1 MGRPSPFFFTCTLP
15 QAAPH
20 DGALQSRPANETGNP
35 GEGAAGGAVVQASGS
50 IVPESLARKGVPA
63 EGGQWQVL
71 RQAANWQSM
80 IEPVL
85 DSMGYELVDVEFG
98 AGGLLRVVIDIAG
111 GARHVQVED
120 CEKVSHQ
127 LGRLFTVEEVD
138 YDRLEVSSPGLDR
151 PLKKPADFVRF
162 AGEKVTLRMRQP
174 IDGRRQFTGVLR
186 REERGCGR
194 GFGPLGA
201 VLVGRAGGGAGAPG
215 RQGRG
220 AAVVQGRA
228 DGQERQRGCQGRRRR
243 PGRQGRP
250 RARTGR
256 RREEE
261 PQGQRLEFSLD
272 QIEKARLVPKL
283 AF

>member
-1 MGRPSPFFFTCTLP
+1 
-15 QAAPH
+15 
-20 DGALQSRPANETGNP
+20 
-35 GEGAAGGAVVQASGS
+35 
-50 IVPESLARKGVPA
+50 
-63 EGGQWQVL
+63 
-71 RQAANWQSM
+71 M

-85 DSMGYELVDVEFG
+85 DSMGYELVDAEYG
-98 AGGLLRVVIDIAG
+98 AGGLLRIVIDVAG

-174 IDGRRQFTGVLR
+174 IEGRRHFTGVLR
-186 REERGCGR
+186 REDESADAASARWVLFWSDEPAVATVRRGGK
-194 GFGPLGA
+194 
-201 VLVGRAGGGAGAPG
+201 AGGGAKGAKSG
-215 RQGRG
+215 RSGKG
-220 AAVVQGRA
+220 AARA
-228 DGQERQRGCQGRRRR
+228 GVAARGGKAAADKA
-243 PGRQGRP
+243 G
-250 RARTGR
+250 A
-256 RREEE
+256 EEE

>member
-1 MGRPSPFFFTCTLP
+1 
-15 QAAPH
+15 
-20 DGALQSRPANETGNP
+20 
-35 GEGAAGGAVVQASGS
+35 
-50 IVPESLARKGVPA
+50 
-63 EGGQWQVL
+63 
-71 RQAANWQSM
+71 M

-85 DSMGYELVDVEFG
+85 DSMGYELVDAEYG
-98 AGGLLRVVIDIAG
+98 AGGLLRIVIDVAG

-127 LGRLFTVEEVD
+127 LGRLFMVEEVD

-174 IDGRRQFTGVLR
+174 IEGRRQFTGVLR
-186 REERGCGR
+186 REDEAADAASGRWVLFWSDEPAVATVRRGGK
-194 GFGPLGA
+194 
-201 VLVGRAGGGAGAPG
+201 AGGGSKG
-215 RQGRG
+215 
-220 AAVVQGRA
+220 
-228 DGQERQRGCQGRRRR
+228 
-243 PGRQGRP
+243 
-250 RARTGR
+250 ARTGR
-256 RREEE
+256 SGKGAAKAGVAARGGKVAADGAAEE